1 MNTDHDNAG
10 KILLLARHAKSAWGD
25 TAVHDY
31 DRPLSARGL
40 EDAPRMAAWIRS
52 RNFVPDLLLC
62 SPARRT
68 RETATIYA
76 DTLGLPANTVIQE
89 PVIYEASRT
98 DLLKVLQRYI
108 EQSQCC
114 MLVGHNP
121 GLDAVLEYLC
131 PAALPLTDSGKLLT
145 TAAVA
150 ALQLRALPANA
161 SAMLERSTACL
172 LVLQRPREL

>member
-10 KILLLARHAKSAWGD
+10 KILLLARHAKSAWGNEVVRD
-25 TAVHDY
+25 F
-31 DRPLSARGL
+31 DRPLSTRGL
-40 EDAPRMAAWIRS
+40 EDAPRMAAWLRG
-52 RNFVPDLLLC
+52 RKFVPDMLLC

-76 DTLGLPANTVIQE
+76 DTLGLPANSIIQE
-89 PVIYEASRT
+89 PAIYEASRT
-98 DLLKVLQRYI
+98 ELIRVLQRYI

-131 PAALPLTDSGKLLT
+131 PTALPLTDTGKLLT

-150 ALQLRALPANA
+150 ALQLRVIPANA
-161 SAMLERSTACL
+161 TAMLERGTACL